1 MKEKI
6 LLGIAVNLIV
16 WGVSFLPSQA
26 QITKTN
32 RPNPILINAIKA
44 NINKNFQNVNWN
56 EITYKL
62 AEIDLNNDGIKE
74 TLIGIQ
80 QGLVCNNRHC
90 PVYIF
95 QRNGSNYRFIS
106 EVFTSR
112 GELEVAIL
120 PNRSQG
126 WINIAAPVFTYEPRE
141 IAWRVFNFDGK
152 KYQLSSQKLNY
163 RPQKIVLGETFGSR
177 FNLADSAENNSS
189 YIGLRYY
196 NINLPK
202 GLQYL
207 GGSIVGEFQDNFTY
221 AVSRIKK
228 GNQEMLWF
236 QTLSAPDSQ
245 GKVTAQVID
254 VLNLPQLGKLEE
266 LGFGGLCMLNG
277 VPDPELIA
285 IAKSEETEYWKQ
297 IQKAWRSNRKLGK
310 FEEVSTRNIVCQ
322 NPGWGV

>member
-6 LLGIAVNLIV
+6 LLGIAVNLTV
-16 WGVSFLPSQA
+16 WGISFLPIQA
-26 QITKTN
+26 QIPQTN

-44 NINKNFQNVNWN
+44 NINKDFQNVNWN

-112 GELEVAIL
+112 GELKVAVL

-126 WINIAAPVFTYEPRE
+126 WINIAAPVFTYKPRE
-141 IAWRVFNFDGK
+141 IAWRVFKFDGK
-152 KYQLSSQKLNY
+152 TYQLSSQKLNY
-163 RPQKIVLGETFGSR
+163 KPQKIVLGETFGSR

-196 NINLPK
+196 NINLPQ